1 MSDHRVIESR
11 TCKVKAFDTAIDF
24 TLTAELDGTALDLTG
39 ASVKFLIKSTA
50 DGAVVVEDTATVT
63 DAENG
68 IAVYSPGATFP
79 TAAGAYEQEWEVTL
93 ADGKV
98 ISFPNSYMNRVTV
111 VDDLNGE

>member
-24 TLTAELDGTALDLTG
+24 TLTAELDGTTLDLTG

-63 DAENG
+63 DATV
-68 IAVYSPGATFP
+68 ITFP
-79 TAAGAYEQEWEVTL
+79 NT
-93 ADGKV
+93 
-98 ISFPNSYMNRVTV
+98 YMNRVTV